1 PDYTRGELQKLGKY
15 RSVLGVPLMRD
26 GQPIGIINLSR
37 TVVQP
42 FTEKQIEVITTF
54 ADQAV
59 IAIENT
65 RLFEAEQ
72 ASKRELQEALEQQT
86 ATSQVL
92 EIISSSPGE
101 LEPVFRSVL
110 ANAVRIC
117 EAKFGVL
124 FRHNDGRFQAAALY
138 GVPPAYADYL
148 EQLGW
153 APPIGKGV
161 LHQ

>member
-1 PDYTRGELQKLGKY
+1 
-15 RSVLGVPLMRD
+15 
-26 GQPIGIINLSR
+26 
-37 TVVQP
+37 
-42 FTEKQIEVITTF
+42 
-54 ADQAV
+54 
-59 IAIENT
+59 
-65 RLFEAEQ
+65 
-72 ASKRELQEALEQQT
+72 
-86 ATSQVL
+86 
-92 EIISSSPGE
+92 SSPGE

-161 LHQ
+161 LHQLLRAKDVIQSADRLEELDPGPAGKYGGARSLVAVPMFNETELIGAIGIYRQEVRPFTDRQIELVSSFAKQAVIAIENTRLLNELRESLQQQ